1 MIIGRSINENN
12 KIKYFEKGELMK
24 KYITINLYRWFGTII
39 LTILIA
45 LGTIFSS
52 YGRTLILDNFLANN
66 HNYFLYGIVLILV
79 MAITEIL
86 KSCLSINN
94 AKLIKDWIVSIG
106 SGVSENIEK
115 MGYDNYHKLKHGEYI
130 SWYTTDL
137 ERISTSYFEP
147 FLNLFSNVVLS
158 TVSLIILFSINWKIG
173 SVSLL
178 LLIILMIVGTRFG
191 KKIGM
196 AYQKFSQLS
205 GIYTNT
211 LQEYTSAYD
220 VLKNFN
226 ALSILKEKI
235 KQVQTDLENQ
245 RVVAKKYTS
254 FATLAFYGSQRIF
267 EGIMFMFVL
276 YLVLQKEISIGMLL
290 SVPAILALF
299 LNSTGMFL
307 EIVIQMQ
314 GMNDIIE
321 KLETK
326 MIAETIEYDNLS
338 LIEGNNITYS
348 IDEKK
353 IFDNLSFKFEK
364 GKKYAI
370 LGPSGSGKSTLLN
383 IILGRINNFDGELK
397 VNGVVKEKN
406 KDVLFSK
413 EIAYVS
419 QEGAIFNMSIR
430 ENILLGMKKTDEE
443 IFDILKKVKLYDLV
457 NNLPEKLDTI
467 ISLDGNNLSG
477 GEKQR
482 LTLARALIRNTPCI
496 ILDEATSAI
505 DAKTAVA
512 IEEQIVEDSEKT
524 VIIISHHLD
533 DKISSK
539 LDKIYFL

>member
-1 MIIGRSINENN
+1 MFIRRSINENN
-12 KIKYFEKGELMK
+12 KIKYFAKGELMK

-66 HNYFLYGIVLILV
+66 HNYFLYG
-79 MAITEIL
+79 
-86 KSCLSINN
+86 
-94 AKLIKDWIVSIG
+94 
-106 SGVSENIEK
+106 
-115 MGYDNYHKLKHGEYI
+115 NYHKIKHGEYI

-235 KQVQTDLENQ
+235 KQAQTDLENQ

-383 IILGRINNFDGELK
+383 ILLGRINNFDGELK
-397 VNGVVKEKN
+397 V
-406 KDVLFSK
+406 
-413 EIAYVS
+413 
-419 QEGAIFNMSIR
+419 
-430 ENILLGMKKTDEE
+430 NILLGMKKTDEE